1 MNENPLISICCVSY
15 NHEKFITKCIESI
28 WNQDYKNIEIIVVDD
43 GSNDNSLAILEK
55 LKLTSPFPMTVLPQK
70 NTGNIG
76 KNFNRALKHSNGK
89 YVALISCDDYYYTD
103 MASSQIEIF
112 KKNQNIILIICSQ
125 ITGVDEFNT
134 INNHLLPPL
143 KIREICNPIINDLL
157 DLEFK
162 LESSFYLQGSVIRKD
177 ALDAVG
183 CFDEDM
189 TGDDIVLRTKL
200 FLYIK
205 NNSEYDFK
213 IIDKPCC
220 YYRIHSNNIHKNS
233 IRQMK
238 IVSEYLEKYWPKKK
252 PPKIFYRWLKYAIKN
267 NSFKEIIVMFR
278 LNKTLKKS
286 FFKIK
291 ILKCILRKIMDLK

>member
-1 MNENPLISICCVSY
+1 MIENPLISICCVSY

-28 WNQDYKNIEIIVVDD
+28 WAQDYKNIEIIVVDD
-43 GSNDNSLAILEK
+43 GSVDNSLLILEK
-55 LKLTSPFPMTVLPQK
+55 LKLISPFPMTVLSQK
-70 NTGNIG
+70 NTGIIG
-76 KNFNRALKHSNGK
+76 KNFNRALKHAHGK
-89 YVALISCDDYYYTD
+89 YVALISCDDYYYCD

-125 ITGVDEFNT
+125 ITGVNEFDM
-134 INNHLLPPL
+134 INNNLLPPL
-143 KIREICNPIINDLL
+143 KIKEISNPNINDLL

-177 ALDAVG
+177 ALEAVG

-205 NNSEYDFK
+205 NNPEYGFN

-220 YYRIHSNNIHKNS
+220 YYRIHNNNIHKNS

-238 IVSEYLEKYWPKKK
+238 IVSEYLEKYWPDKK
-252 PPKIFYRWLKYAIKN
+252 PPKIFYQWLKHTIKN
-267 NSFKEIIVMFR
+267 NSFKDIMGMLR

-291 ILKCILRKIMDLK
+291 ILKCILIKIIDFK